1 MKLLIVESPNKVKT
15 IKGFLG
21 SDWDVDASVGHITEL
36 ANDGERNWGFEIDKD
51 GIETRF
57 VPRGDRGRDV
67 IKKLK
72 GKVAKADA
80 VYLATDP
87 DREGEAISWHLLEQ
101 VVGKKPYHRVTYTEI
116 TETAIKAAIA
126 NPRKLDMPLVE
137 AQRSRQVLDKLA
149 GYELSRIVQ
158 QAGAGKSAGRV
169 QSAAL
174 HILCERERTILGF
187 KATPYWTIACDY
199 KEGFSASYIGS
210 DAKATAASDEAEEAP
225 VDEAADPDE
234 QNEESG
240 GSRVLSEAEAAA
252 IVKVAQSN
260 PHKVIEFSVKQATK
274 NAPPA
279 LTTSALQ
286 QAAGVKY
293 GFSSEQV
300 MQIAQSLFEGVDL
313 PDGSRHGAITYHRTD
328 SVSLAP
334 EFCESV
340 TVWLSGNHPE
350 LVPAKTTAR
359 KNKAGSQGAHEAI
372 RPVDVKFTPEAM
384 KAHLDDKQ
392 HKVYTLIWQ
401 RAVASLCAPA
411 QIDRAKAIIQ
421 SGNTYWQA
429 TGSVVKF
436 PGYAKILGGLGGDKE
451 LPKLAQGQPLTLVK
465 CAHTKQMTK
474 PPGRFSEPKLVQTME
489 RLGIGRPSTYASIMK
504 TLKDR
509 EYVTVKGKLMI
520 PSQTGLSVDECLM
533 KVFPAVCDSKFTAK
547 MEGDLDLISEGKK
560 PWERYIAD
568 FYFNCFAPAIEK
580 NGQAVVKASRKT
592 SDKPC
597 GSCGELLIEQPYKPK
612 FDTPVKHF
620 LKCANG
626 CEGEVY
632 FYNNTVKDW
641 VKKGTVV
648 EKPAP
653 KPGKATEF
661 VCQFCGK
668 PMEEHSYTKDGQT
681 KSMLRCSDLD
691 AWKDERHKSVGIYFM
706 SSKGGWWNPTLFDE
720 AHTEKIPGGDQPKER
735 PSNASG
741 SGSGKSK
748 SGSKAKTGSKK
759 ASVTRKA

>member
-1 MKLLIVESPNKVKT
+1 
-15 IKGFLG
+15 
-21 SDWDVDASVGHITEL
+21 
-36 ANDGERNWGFEIDKD
+36 
-51 GIETRF
+51 
-57 VPRGDRGRDV
+57 V

-72 GKVAKADA
+72 AKAARADA

-101 VVGKKPYHRVTYTEI
+101 VVGKTPYHRVTYTEI

-174 HILCERERTILGF
+174 HILCERERTITRF
-187 KATPYWTIACDY
+187 KATPYWTITSSY
-199 KEGFSASYIGS
+199 SEGFSASYIGS
-210 DAKATAASDEAEEAP
+210 DAKSAAEDEPEP
-225 VDEAADPDE
+225 VIDEAADPDE
-234 QNEESG
+234 AEEFT
-240 GSRVLSEAEAAA
+240 GSRVTSEAEATA
-252 IVKVAQSN
+252 IVKTAQSN
-260 PHKVIEFSVKQATK
+260 AHKVIEFTVKQATK

-293 GFSSEQV
+293 GFSSEQT

-340 TVWLSGNHPE
+340 QQWLRDNHPD

-372 RPVDVKFTPEAM
+372 RPVEVRFTPEQM
-384 KAHLDDKQ
+384 KAYLDDKQ

-411 QIDRAKAIIQ
+411 QIDRAKAVIQ
-421 SGNTYWQA
+421 SGNTFWQA
-429 TGSVVKF
+429 TGSVAKF

-451 LPKLAQGQPLTLVK
+451 LPNLAQEQGLTLAK
-465 CAHTKQMTK
+465 CEHTKQMTK
-474 PPGRFSEPKLVQTME
+474 PPGRYSEPKLVQTME

-509 EYVTVKGKLMI
+509 EYVTVKGKLMV
-520 PSQTGLSVDECLM
+520 PTQTGLSVDECLM
-533 KVFPAVCDSKFTAK
+533 QVFPAVCDSTFTAK

-560 PWERYIAD
+560 PWEKYIAD
-568 FYFNCFAPAIEK
+568 FYFNCFAPALEK
-580 NGQAVVKASRKT
+580 NGTAVVQASRKV

-597 GSCGELLIEQPYKPK
+597 GRCGELLIEQPYKPK
-612 FDTPVKHF
+612 FAGAKPCYLRCSD
-620 LKCANG
+620 G

-632 FYNNTVKDW
+632 FFNNTVKDW

-653 KPGKATEF
+653 KPGKPTEF

-668 PMEEHSYTKDGQT
+668 NLEEHSYSKDGQT
-681 KSMLRCSDLD
+681 KTMLRCSDPD
-691 AWKDERHKSVGIYFM
+691 AWKDEKHKAIGVYFM
-706 SSKGGWWNPTLFDE
+706 SSKGNWWNPTLFDE
-720 AHTEKIPGGDQPKER
+720 AHTEKIEGGDQPKER
-735 PSNASG
+735 PAGAKSSSSNKGPS
-741 SGSGKSK
+741 SK
-748 SGSKAKTGSKK
+748 SGGKAKSSTAKK
-759 ASVTRKA
+759 SSASARKK